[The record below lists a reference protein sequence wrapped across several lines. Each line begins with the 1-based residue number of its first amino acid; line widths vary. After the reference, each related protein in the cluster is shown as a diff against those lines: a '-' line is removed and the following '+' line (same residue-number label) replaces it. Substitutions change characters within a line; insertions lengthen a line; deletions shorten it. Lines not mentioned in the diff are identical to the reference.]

1 MPRSTVGRS
10 GAITG
15 GGSGLGRDI
24 ALGLAGKG
32 YLVFGTAMS
41 PAEADDLKQASR
53 GRVSLAVCD
62 IADETGVDGWAAGVS
77 EALGGTGLDLLISLA
92 GTQTQGPI
100 ERLPLNSIRH
110 AFEANVFGALCVAN
124 AFLPALRKAR
134 GRIVQ
139 ISCWTAHLALPFQG
153 PWGATMAAMEAFAA
167 AYRAELTRSG
177 VDVVVA
183 VSGHSMT
190 GGLARTTQVDGVSS
204 ALVARQVIELAE
216 QIPAPRH
223 APVGRDAEDILRVVR
238 EGSEA
243 EQDALRLRLAGLN

>member
-32 YLVFGTAMS
+32 YLVFGTATS
-41 PAEADDLKQASR
+41 PAEADDLRQASR

-62 IADETGVDGWAAGVS
+62 IADETGVNGWAAGVS
-77 EALGGTGLDLLISLA
+77 EALGETGLDLLISLA
-92 GTQTQGPI
+92 GAQTHGPI
-100 ERLPLNSIRH
+100 ERLSLNSIRR
-110 AFEANVFGALCVAN
+110 AFDTNVFGAVCVVN

-153 PWGATMAAMEAFAA
+153 PWGATMAAMEVFAA
-167 AYRAELTRSG
+167 AYRAELRRSG

-183 VSGHSMT
+183 VSGHLM
-190 GGLARTTQVDGVSS
+190 ADAPAMATQVDGLSS
-204 ALVARQVIELAE
+204 ALAVRQVIELAE
-216 QIPAPRH
+216 QIPALRH